1 MLRLKIQSDMIQAMK
16 QKDSLTLETIR
27 YIWSEINNVEI
38 DAKHE
43 LNDDEITSL
52 LIREV
57 KKRQDAIDLMRA
69 NNRPELADADTEKLK
84 IIQTYLP
91 KALSQAEIEA
101 IVDQIIT
108 TGNLDFGSCMK
119 AVMEKVRGKADGKL
133 VSQIV
138 KTKLQL

>member
-1 MLRLKIQSDMIQAMK
+1 MLRSKIQADIIQAMK

-27 YIWSEINNVEI
+27 YVWSEIKNAEI

-57 KKRQDAIDLMRA
+57 KKRQDAINLMRQ
-69 NNRPELADADTEKLK
+69 NQRPELADADTVKLK
-84 IIQTYLP
+84 IIQAYLP
-91 KALSQAEIEA
+91 EALSTAEIETV
-101 IVDQIIT
+101 VDQILA
-108 TGNLDFGSCMK
+108 TGNQDFGSCMK
-119 AVMEKVRGKADGKL
+119 AVMEKVRGQADGKL

-138 KTKLQL
+138 KAKLNL

>member
-27 YIWSEINNVEI
+27 YIWSEIKNVEI